1 MIQSAYI
8 LYFAFIKLIK
18 LYIESEVQ
26 HITTAEYSIE
36 IVPLRLIMLLML
48 LNLTKLV
55 KFTYNTIDMG
65 TKYYQKSPMFNK
77 VRCWVLIR
85 K

>member
-36 IVPLRLIMLLML
+36 IVPLRLIVLLML

-55 KFTYNTIDMG
+55 KFTCNTIDM
-65 TKYYQKSPMFNK
+65 
-77 VRCWVLIR
+77 
-85 K
+85 